1 MRSIDYLMKYGIK
14 GVAVV
19 VFCLFLVFLGYMV
32 DESLPVFQHSG
43 FFSFLTGEQWR
54 PLDAIPKLGIRNMV
68 LSSIYVSVLA
78 IVMALPIGIGCAIY
92 SAFCLGE
99 RARQYWLAATE
110 MLAGIPSVIFGFVGL
125 VVLVKL
131 LEQGLALSS
140 GECVLAGAIV
150 LTIMIL
156 PFIISNCTE
165 SLLHCHAL
173 YADAAANLGVGPWY
187 TIQHILLPQTLRA
200 MSVSL
205 VLAFSRA
212 VGETMAVMM
221 VMGNTKTVPT
231 LLGKGET
238 IPSLIA
244 LEMGSAE
251 YGSLHYHGLYG
262 AGVVLLILLILC
274 NFLFYGL
281 RRWLQKGGRQI

>member
-1 MRSIDYLMKYGIK
+1 MRIVDGVMKYG
-14 GVAVV
+14 
-19 VFCLFLVFLGYMV
+19 LFLLTAGVFLIFLLFLGYMV
-32 DESLPVFQHSG
+32 DESLPAFQQVG
-43 FFSFLTGEQWR
+43 IVDFLTQDQWR
-54 PLDAIPKLGIRNMV
+54 PLANIPQLGIRNMI
-68 LSSIYVSVLA
+68 LSSMYVSFLA
-78 IVMALPIGIGCAIY
+78 IILALPIGLGCALY
-92 SAFCLGE
+92 SAFCL
-99 RARQYWLAATE
+99 RPTWRRYWLAATE
-110 MLAGIPSVIFGFVGL
+110 MLAGIPSVIFGFIGL

-131 LEQGLALSS
+131 LEQGLNLSS

-165 SLLHCHAL
+165 SLLRGQAL
-173 YADAAANLGVGPWY
+173 YGAAAANLGVSPWY
-187 TIQHILLPQTLRA
+187 TIYHIILPETLRA
-200 MSVSL
+200 LSVSL
-205 VLAFSRA
+205 ILAFSRA

-221 VMGNTKTVPT
+221 VMGNTKDVPA

-262 AGVVLLILLILC
+262 AGVVLLVLLVVC
-274 NFLFYGL
+274 NLLFYGL
-281 RRWLQKGGRQI
+281 RRYLRNGGKLL